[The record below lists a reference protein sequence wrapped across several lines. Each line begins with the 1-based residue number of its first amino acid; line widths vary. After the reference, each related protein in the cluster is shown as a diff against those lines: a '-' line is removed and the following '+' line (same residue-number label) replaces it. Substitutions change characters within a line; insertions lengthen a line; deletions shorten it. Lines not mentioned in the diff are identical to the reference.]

1 MGPAHLASTILE
13 GTILAKKRGPRVAWE
28 EWEQLKTA
36 AAERHGTRMQLNRV
50 PAGGGSGTGRLRHT
64 HGPWTRAAT
73 VADDLHTSTVKSKAD
88 LGLAHDDMAGSLAG
102 LASLVTVKAVLASW
116 EKRLGAVRDE
126 CSTLGPKLRQVAV
139 DMGEVDQAV
148 RTKAGAVQV
157 SGSGKG

>member
-1 MGPAHLASTILE
+1 M
-13 GTILAKKRGPRVAWE
+13 AWE

-36 AAERHGTRMQLNRV
+36 AAERHGTRMQLNQV
-50 PAGGGSGTGRLRHT
+50 PADIGGSGSGAGGGSGTGRLRHT

-88 LGLAHDDMAGSLAG
+88 LRLAHDDMALGG
-102 LASLVTVKAVLASW
+102 LASLATIKAVLASW

-148 RTKAGAVQV
+148 STKVGAVHV
-157 SGSGKG
+157 SGSGRD